1 MNKLDSS
8 NAREEMSASAFSAD
22 RQIKAKK
29 YARINRWL
37 SFLEMV
43 LSAALMVWLVL
54 SGVSAEVV
62 SLLDLPAIPAAV
74 VYSLILSVVYGVLTA
89 PVKYYRGFVLARH
102 YGLSTQSFAG
112 WLVNSLQSGLL
123 MLILAISIIAAAYW
137 AIEALPDLWW
147 LVIWGVL
154 LIISLV
160 LSTLLPVV
168 LIPMFYKTKPLEDE
182 NLKQRFSALA
192 KKAGVSIAGIYTLD
206 FSSKQTTANAALM
219 GMGKT
224 KRVALSDTL
233 LAEYSPE
240 EIETVIAHE
249 LGHHKNRDFIGI
261 FFFQALILFTCL
273 WMTDIA
279 AGALAELLGFSGVGD
294 VAMLPLLVLT
304 FVAIN
309 LVLVPVS
316 NAVMRSFELA
326 ADDFAIRLTGNPQA
340 FISML
345 TKLTEQNLGEVNPPL
360 WVELLLDD
368 HPGYYRRITYARRF
382 IRNSMEGNQIDKG

>member
-1 MNKLDSS
+1 
-8 NAREEMSASAFSAD
+8 
-22 RQIKAKK
+22 
-29 YARINRWL
+29 
-37 SFLEMV
+37 
-43 LSAALMVWLVL
+43 
-54 SGVSAEVV
+54 
-62 SLLDLPAIPAAV
+62 
-74 VYSLILSVVYGVLTA
+74 
-89 PVKYYRGFVLARH
+89 
-102 YGLSTQSFAG
+102 
-112 WLVNSLQSGLL
+112 
-123 MLILAISIIAAAYW
+123 
-137 AIEALPDLWW
+137 
-147 LVIWGVL
+147 
-154 LIISLV
+154 
-160 LSTLLPVV
+160 
-168 LIPMFYKTKPLEDE
+168 
-182 NLKQRFSALA
+182 
-192 KKAGVSIAGIYTLD
+192 
-206 FSSKQTTANAALM
+206 M

-273 WMTDIA
+273 WMTDITA
-279 AGALAELLGFSGVGD
+279 DALAELLGFSGVGD

-304 FVAIN
+304 FAAIN
-309 LVLVPVS
+309 LMLVPVS

-368 HPGYYRRITYARRF
+368 HPGYYRRISYARRF
-382 IRNSMEGNQIDKG
+382 IRSNPEGHQIDKG